1 MTKKSFLLII
11 TLLLLVIIVGCTK
24 QTAAPTPG
32 ALNQN
37 QAPSASNAVAIE
49 GFVFTPQTLTVK
61 IGTTVTWTN
70 NHTAPHQI
78 KSATFN
84 SSLLTKGQ
92 SFTFTFNEV
101 GTYDYVCAIHSNMK
115 GKIIVN

>member
-11 TLLLLVIIVGCTK
+11 TLLLFVVSIGCTK
-24 QTAAPTPG
+24 QTTVLTPG
-32 ALNQN
+32 SVNQN
-37 QAPSASNAVAIE
+37 QAPSDSNAVTIE
-49 GFVFTPQTLTVK
+49 DFAFTPQTLTVK

-70 NHTAPHQI
+70 NDTAPHQI
-78 KSATFN
+78 KSAIFN
-84 SSLLTKGQ
+84 SSRLNKGQ

-101 GTYDYVCAIHSNMK
+101 GAYDYVCAIHLNMK

>member
-11 TLLLLVIIVGCTK
+11 TLLLLVIIVGCVK
-24 QTAAPTPG
+24 QTTAPTPG
-32 ALNQN
+32 PVNENQV
-37 QAPSASNAVAIE
+37 SGESNAVTIE
-49 GFVFTPQTLTVK
+49 GFAFTPQTLTVK